1 MLYEKTWE
9 PHYNQAQL
17 RRSRF
22 KHYARGLGL
31 MLSGYLLAR
40 LEVQPPLFEV
50 VKQLFDRK
58 QSSRPVGD
66 VQWYPCPG
74 INDPKIECGSIVVP
88 LDYFNPGVGT
98 AIIAL
103 GKYKADPSI
112 RRGSIFLNP
121 GGPGGP
127 GVGLATQAGSKLAAT
142 RLGPYYDLVGFDPRG
157 IGQTVPNAACFKSLA
172 EIDEF
177 YRNTVFEL
185 GYAQPPNTTISPSSA
200 DALIAQQRAFDDIV
214 VQQRQALALFET
226 QAKLCTKN
234 MPNNGAALNYMG
246 TASVARD
253 IAFMTDVLDGKGA
266 NINYWG
272 GSYGSIL
279 GATLFNMMADRMGK
293 GMIEAIANPAEWVD
307 KHSHEWMDT
316 WIQDADEAYRW
327 FLNSCAKAG
336 EAGCALAGGNISADA
351 IEQKVERFMDQLYAT
366 PMPSINSIV
375 PAYLTSGTVRSKL
388 YDAMEAPRGW
398 PSFAHDL
405 EDAIRG
411 NPAPLLNK
419 ILPDPARDRFDHAN
433 LARYAVTCIDSL
445 PFNKSDPSTFPTPE
459 HLARRVVARV
469 NNTSKYFGGSTG
481 LTDIDGGCQF
491 WPVDGAER
499 YAGPW
504 NRTLAN
510 PVMVISSSV
519 DPITP
524 LASAKFINNAL
535 GEMSRLVIVNAP
547 GHGVPFPSLCQ
558 FKASLD
564 YFNNGNLPE
573 DEMRCETEYGAF
585 EDPTTV
591 YSAMSNEERMMVR
604 MGAEFA
610 EQLYDLRFLKRRF
623 GYLHVI
629 LHFPTLST
637 IMATLSDDTLRKIL
651 LQINQTINDS
661 SRAVSSTKAQ
671 TAAKERDRRVIQLT
685 AKEISEIP
693 ASSGAQ
699 FYRGVGKMFMQE
711 PRSTIENS
719 LKNQE
724 KELTNDINN
733 LAKKI
738 KYHEKQLNDS
748 QAQMRDI
755 FHAAE
760 SR

>member
-1 MLYEKTWE
+1 MATPK
-9 PHYNQAQL
+9 
-17 RRSRF
+17 
-22 KHYARGLGL
+22 G
-31 MLSGYLLAR
+31 
-40 LEVQPPLFEV
+40 
-50 VKQLFDRK
+50 FDI
-58 QSSRPVGD
+58 D
-66 VQWYPCPG
+66 
-74 INDPKIECGSIVVP
+74 DPKIECGTIVVP
-88 LDYFNPGVGT
+88 LDYFDPNVGT
-98 AIIAL
+98 ATIAL
-103 GKYKADPSI
+103 GKYKADPAI

-127 GVGLATQAGSKLAAT
+127 GVRLATQAGPLLVAT
-142 RLGPYYDLVGFDPRG
+142 RLGPYYDLIGFDPRG
-157 IGQTVPNAACFKSLA
+157 IGQTIPNAACFKSIA
-172 EIDEF
+172 EMDEF
-177 YRNTVFEL
+177 YRNT
-185 GYAQPPNTTISPSSA
+185 A
-200 DALIAQQRAFDDIV
+200 
-214 VQQRQALALFET
+214 QQRQALALFET

-234 MPNNGAALNYMG
+234 IPNGGAALNYMG
-246 TASVARD
+246 TASVVRD
-253 IAFMTDVLDGKGA
+253 IAFMTDILDGKGS

-279 GATLFNMMADRMGK
+279 GATLFNMMAERMGK
-293 GMIEAIANPAEWVD
+293 GMIEAIANPAEWAD

-327 FLNSCAKAG
+327 FLNSCAKVG
-336 EAGCALAGGNISADA
+336 EASCALAKGNISADA
-351 IEQKVERFMDQLYAT
+351 IEQKVEKFIDELYAS

-375 PAYLTSGTVRSKL
+375 PAYLTAGTVRSKL
-388 YDAMEAPRGW
+388 FDAMEAPPRW
-398 PSFAHDL
+398 PAFARDL
-405 EDAIRG
+405 EDAIKG

-419 ILPDPARDRFDHAN
+419 VLPDPARDRFDHGN
-433 LARYAVTCIDSL
+433 MARYAVTCIDSL

-459 HLARRVVARV
+459 YLAQRVVQRV
-469 NNTSKYFGGSTG
+469 NSTSKYFGGSTG

-491 WPVDGAER
+491 WPVDGIER

-524 LASAKFINNAL
+524 LASAKFINNQL
-535 GEMSRLVIVNAP
+535 GDMSRLVIVNAP

-558 FKASLD
+558 FKASLA
-564 YFNNGNLPE
+564 YFNNGTLPE
-573 DEMRCETEYGAF
+573 DETRCEMVYGPF
-585 EDPTTV
+585 EDPARV
-591 YSAMSNEERMMVR
+591 YSDISNEEQSMIQ
-604 MGAEFA
+604 MGAKFV
-610 EQLYDLRFLKRRF
+610 EQLYPP
-623 GYLHVI
+623 HVI
-629 LHFPTLST
+629 VDRPTT

-661 SRAVSSTKAQ
+661 SRAISTTKAQ

-693 ASSGAQ
+693 AQSGAQ

-719 LKNQE
+719 LKSQE

-733 LAKKI
+733 LAKKL

-755 FHAAE
+755 FHASE

>member
-1 MLYEKTWE
+1 MLE
-9 PHYNQAQL
+9 PLQL
-17 RRSRF
+17 LWGST
-22 KHYARGLGL
+22 K
-31 MLSGYLLAR
+31 
-40 LEVQPPLFEV
+40 QIPLFDV
-50 VKQLFDRK
+50 DLFFSTQVSIMWSRRARCEASYASWATFSGN
-58 QSSRPVGD
+58 QS
-66 VQWYPCPG
+66 
-74 INDPKIECGSIVVP
+74 
-88 LDYFNPGVGT
+88 
-98 AIIAL
+98 
-103 GKYKADPSI
+103 
-112 RRGSIFLNP
+112 
-121 GGPGGP
+121 
-127 GVGLATQAGSKLAAT
+127 T
-142 RLGPYYDLVGFDPRG
+142 RLGPYYDLIGFDPRG
-157 IGQTVPNAACFKSLA
+157 IGQTIPNAACFKSIA
-172 EIDEF
+172 EMDEF

-185 GYAQPPNTTISPSSA
+185 GHAQPPNTTVSSSSS
-200 DALIAQQRAFDDIV
+200 DALISRQRAFDDIV
-214 VQQRQALALFET
+214 AQQRQALALFET

-234 MPNNGAALNYMG
+234 IPNGGAALNYMG
-246 TASVARD
+246 TASVVRD
-253 IAFMTDVLDGKGA
+253 IAFMTDILDGKGS

-279 GATLFNMMADRMGK
+279 GATLFNMMAERMGK
-293 GMIEAIANPAEWVD
+293 GMIEAIANPAEWAD

-336 EAGCALAGGNISADA
+336 EASCALAKGNISADA
-351 IEQKVERFMDQLYAT
+351 IEQKVEKFIDELYAS

-375 PAYLTSGTVRSKL
+375 PAYLTAGTVRSKL
-388 YDAMEAPRGW
+388 FDAMEAPPRW
-398 PSFAHDL
+398 PAFARDL
-405 EDAIRG
+405 EEAIKG

-419 ILPDPARDRFDHAN
+419 VLPDPARDRFDHGN
-433 LARYAVTCIDSL
+433 MARYAVTCIDSL

-459 HLARRVVARV
+459 YLAQRVVQRV
-469 NNTSKYFGGSTG
+469 NSTSKYFGGSTG

-491 WPVDGAER
+491 WPVDGIER

-524 LASAKFINNAL
+524 LASAKFINNQL
-535 GEMSRLVIVNAP
+535 GDMSRLVIVNAP

-558 FKASLD
+558 FKASLA
-564 YFNNGNLPE
+564 YFNNGTLPE
-573 DEMRCETEYGAF
+573 DETICEMVYGPF
-585 EDPTTV
+585 EDPARV
-591 YSAMSNEERMMVR
+591 YSDISNEEQSMIQ
-604 MGAEFA
+604 MGAKFV
-610 EQLYDLRFLKRRF
+610 EQLYVMRKGRDFP
-623 GYLHVI
+623 HVI
-629 LHFPTLST
+629 VDRPTT

-661 SRAVSSTKAQ
+661 SRAISTTKAQ

-693 ASSGAQ
+693 AQSGAQ

-719 LKNQE
+719 LKSQE

-733 LAKKI
+733 LAKKL

-755 FHAAE
+755 VCI
-760 SR
+760 SQ

>member
-1 MLYEKTWE
+1 MHTIVDL
-9 PHYNQAQL
+9 
-17 RRSRF
+17 
-22 KHYARGLGL
+22 
-31 MLSGYLLAR
+31 
-40 LEVQPPLFEV
+40 PLDIMP
-50 VKQLFDRK
+50 KG
-58 QSSRPVGD
+58 SHGASRPIGD
-66 VQWYPCPG
+66 IQWYPCPD
-74 INDPKIECGSIVVP
+74 IDDPKIECGTIVVP
-88 LDYFNPGVGT
+88 LDYFDPNVGT
-98 AIIAL
+98 ATIAL
-103 GKYKADPSI
+103 GKYKADPAI

-127 GVGLATQAGSKLAAT
+127 GVRLATQAGPLLVAT
-142 RLGPYYDLVGFDPRG
+142 RLGPYYDLIGFDPRG
-157 IGQTVPNAACFKSLA
+157 IGQTIPNAACFKSIA
-172 EIDEF
+172 EMDEF

-185 GYAQPPNTTISPSSA
+185 GHAQPPNTTVSSSSS
-200 DALIAQQRAFDDIV
+200 DALISRQRAFDDIV
-214 VQQRQALALFET
+214 AQQRQALALFET

-234 MPNNGAALNYMG
+234 IPNGGAALNYMG
-246 TASVARD
+246 TASVVRD
-253 IAFMTDVLDGKGA
+253 IAFMTDILDGKGS

-279 GATLFNMMADRMGK
+279 GATLFNMMAERMGK
-293 GMIEAIANPAEWVD
+293 GMIEAIANPAEWAD

-336 EAGCALAGGNISADA
+336 EASCALAKGNISADA
-351 IEQKVERFMDQLYAT
+351 IEQKVEKFIDELYAS

-375 PAYLTSGTVRSKL
+375 PAYLTAGTVRSKL
-388 YDAMEAPRGW
+388 FDAMEAPPRW
-398 PSFAHDL
+398 PAFARDL
-405 EDAIRG
+405 EEAIKG

-419 ILPDPARDRFDHAN
+419 VLPDPARDRFDHGN
-433 LARYAVTCIDSL
+433 MARYAVTCIDSL

-459 HLARRVVARV
+459 YLAQRVVQRV
-469 NNTSKYFGGSTG
+469 NSTSKYFGGSTG

-491 WPVDGAER
+491 WPVDGIER

-524 LASAKFINNAL
+524 LASAKFINNQL
-535 GEMSRLVIVNAP
+535 GDMSRLVIVNAP

-558 FKASLD
+558 FKASLA
-564 YFNNGNLPE
+564 YFNNGTLPE
-573 DEMRCETEYGAF
+573 DETRCEMVYGPF
-585 EDPTTV
+585 EDPARV
-591 YSAMSNEERMMVR
+591 YSDISNEEQSMIQ
-604 MGAEFA
+604 MGAKFV
-610 EQLYDLRFLKRRF
+610 EQLYVIRKGRDFP
-623 GYLHVI
+623 HVI
-629 LHFPTLST
+629 VDRPTT

-661 SRAVSSTKAQ
+661 SRAISTTKAQ

-693 ASSGAQ
+693 AQSGAQ

-719 LKNQE
+719 LKSQE

-733 LAKKI
+733 LAKKL

-755 FHAAE
+755 VCI
-760 SR
+760 SQ

>member
-1 MLYEKTWE
+1 MHTIVDL
-9 PHYNQAQL
+9 
-17 RRSRF
+17 
-22 KHYARGLGL
+22 
-31 MLSGYLLAR
+31 
-40 LEVQPPLFEV
+40 PLDITPKGSVFH
-50 VKQLFDRK
+50 KQHGA
-58 QSSRPVGD
+58 SRPIGD
-66 VQWYPCPG
+66 IQWYPCPDIG
-74 INDPKIECGSIVVP
+74 DPKIECGTIVVP
-88 LDYFNPGVGT
+88 LDYFDPNVGT
-98 AIIAL
+98 ATIAL
-103 GKYKADPSI
+103 GKYKADPAI

-127 GVGLATQAGSKLAAT
+127 GVRLATQAGPLLVAT
-142 RLGPYYDLVGFDPRG
+142 RLGPYYDLIGFDPRG
-157 IGQTVPNAACFKSLA
+157 IGQTIPNAACFKSIA
-172 EIDEF
+172 EMDEF
-177 YRNTVFEL
+177 YRNTGRPPDRGIL
-185 GYAQPPNTTISPSSA
+185 GCS
-200 DALIAQQRAFDDIV
+200 DALISRQRAFDDIV
-214 VQQRQALALFET
+214 AQQRQALALFET

-234 MPNNGAALNYMG
+234 IPNGGAALNYMG
-246 TASVARD
+246 TASVVRD
-253 IAFMTDVLDGKGA
+253 IAFMTDILDGKGS

-279 GATLFNMMADRMGK
+279 GATLFNMMAERMGK
-293 GMIEAIANPAEWVD
+293 GMIEAIANPAEWAD

-327 FLNSCAKAG
+327 FLNSCAKVG
-336 EAGCALAGGNISADA
+336 EASCALAKGNISADA
-351 IEQKVERFMDQLYAT
+351 IEQKVEKFIDELYAS

-375 PAYLTSGTVRSKL
+375 PAYLTAGTVRSKL
-388 YDAMEAPRGW
+388 FDAMEAPPRW
-398 PSFAHDL
+398 PAFAL
-405 EDAIRG
+405 
-411 NPAPLLNK
+411 
-419 ILPDPARDRFDHAN
+419 LPDPARDRFDHGN
-433 LARYAVTCIDSL
+433 MARYAVTCIDSL

-459 HLARRVVARV
+459 YLAQRVVQRV
-469 NNTSKYFGGSTG
+469 NSTSKYFGGSTG

-491 WPVDGAER
+491 WPVDGIER

-524 LASAKFINNAL
+524 LASAKFINNQL
-535 GEMSRLVIVNAP
+535 GDMSRLVIVNAP

-558 FKASLD
+558 FKASLA
-564 YFNNGNLPE
+564 YFNNGTLPE
-573 DEMRCETEYGAF
+573 DETRCEMVYGPF
-585 EDPTTV
+585 EDPARV
-591 YSAMSNEERMMVR
+591 YSDISNEEQSMIQ
-604 MGAEFA
+604 MGAKFPP
-610 EQLYDLRFLKRRF
+610 
-623 GYLHVI
+623 HVI
-629 LHFPTLST
+629 VDRPTT

-661 SRAVSSTKAQ
+661 SRAISTTKAQ

-693 ASSGAQ
+693 AQSGAQ

-719 LKNQE
+719 LKSQE

-733 LAKKI
+733 LAKKL

-755 FHAAE
+755 VCI
-760 SR
+760 SQ